1 MDATGDDGEAIP
13 VAASAKEETVV
24 ETAAHPE
31 RRQVSSGAPS
41 HVS

>member
-1 MDATGDDGEAIP
+1 MGDTVADGEAIP
-13 VAASAKEETVV
+13 VTASAKEETVV

-31 RRQVSSGAPS
+31 RCQVSSGAPS